1 MKKKSS
7 VKFYLIIFCI
17 LFSFEVNSSSKI
29 EISNVTSKR
38 ITDYLNQSFFS
49 VEINNQVS
57 NITTLFFYMSDDGNF
72 STTSYCP
79 SFYEY
84 DCNLNHL
91 KFQTRIRCQ
100 KISNQKCK
108 LLFNRKNLYFSDK
121 IYKKFSKDKIE
132 DFFLIKKE
140 KVENNKKFFSDIS
153 AKLISDTNN
162 EGWDQ

>member
-1 MKKKSS
+1 MRKKSS
-7 VKFYLIIFCI
+7 IKFYLIIFSI
-17 LFSFEVNSSSKI
+17 LFSFEANSSNKI
-29 EISNVTSKR
+29 KISNVTSKR
-38 ITDYLNQSFFS
+38 ITDYLDQSFFS
-49 VEINNQVS
+49 VEINTQVS
-57 NITTLFFYMSDDGNF
+57 NITTLFFYISNDGNF
-72 STTSYCP
+72 SAISFCP

-84 DCNLNHL
+84 DCNLDHL

-108 LLFNRKNLYFSDK
+108 LLFNRKSLYFNDK

-132 DFFLIKKE
+132 DFFLITKE
-140 KVENNKKFFSDIS
+140 KVENSKKFFSDIS

>member
-7 VKFYLIIFCI
+7 IKFYLTIFCI

-72 STTSYCP
+72 STISYCP

-108 LLFNRKNLYFSDK
+108 LLFNRKNLYFNDK